1 MNIALI
7 GMPGSGKTTV
17 ALVLKKTLPSYSF
30 IDTDE
35 LVVKEENASIS
46 DIFKNNGEKYFREIE
61 TKILEQVL
69 SNDNLIIST
78 GGGIILSDKNIS
90 ILREKSIVIYLKTSL
105 NILFDRV
112 KNNKERPLLNTED
125 LQNKLEKLFKE
136 RSKRYEAAHY
146 VIDTDNKTPDII
158 VNEILRLLDGKN

>member
-1 MNIALI
+1 MNISLI

-17 ALVLKKTLPSYSF
+17 ALVLKKALPSYSF
-30 IDTDE
+30 IDIDE
-35 LVVKEENASIS
+35 LVVKEENSSIS

-69 SNDNLIIST
+69 SNDNQVIST

-90 ILREKSIVIYLKTSL
+90 ILREKSNVIYLKTSL
-105 NILFDRV
+105 NILYDRV
-112 KNNKERPLLNTED
+112 KNNKERPLLNTDD
-125 LQNKLEKLFKE
+125 LQNKLAKLFKE
-136 RSKRYEAAHY
+136 RSKRYETAHY
-146 VIDTDNKTPDII
+146 IIDTDKKTPDII